1 MISWNQIDSV
11 YYYYHQYYS
20 QFVLPSFPQYG
31 QIITC
36 EETINLSPPDNY
48 LNDMSHS
55 QKLILYLNANLR
67 TGNLSE
73 TILVLDDFHEIFKKF
88 GSMHHLTAISLYH
101 KISNICIEFII
112 QYQLIEKIALQIGLY
127 KLYSPDHF
135 QSWLDLITYYKKLS
149 AILIKTI
156 SFEEND
162 NRERTIMQIKTF
174 IQNNLHQNLSL
185 TEIANAV
192 NYNSTYLSRLF
203 RQITGENLFQYILR
217 MRIDKAKEYLT
228 QGNESIQTIAE
239 RLGFDTSQYFSSVF
253 KKQTGLS
260 PREYRTRSL
269 E

>member
-1 MISWNQIDSV
+1 MDIAHINSLFYSWTTNCTKHYTHAYKLIFEYIETFYNTVRIHSHCGYLSPNEYEEQYLKNVSDLSCELIFICMNHMISWNQIDSV

-101 KISNICIEFII
+101 KISNIYIEFII

-156 SFEEND
+156 SFYA
-162 NRERTIMQIKTF
+162 
-174 IQNNLHQNLSL
+174 S
-185 TEIANAV
+185 
-192 NYNSTYLSRLF
+192 S
-203 RQITGENLFQYILR
+203 
-217 MRIDKAKEYLT
+217 DK
-228 QGNESIQTIAE
+228 
-239 RLGFDTSQYFSSVF
+239 
-253 KKQTGLS
+253 
-260 PREYRTRSL
+260 
-269 E
+269 